1 MHGRIV
7 SIRRVYLPV
16 VPVYNHVVCGIVLFA
31 YRDHGIGRDDIHPSD
46 FQRRYDRNQPVFP
59 VIRQDSSHGYR
70 IHRLDILS
78 GLYSGHLLHP
88 VGATDVYGDSSG
100 FFQVLYVIVPGMCRA
115 GYGVLLLYSGRADG
129 IMQNGYR

>member
-16 VPVYNHVVCGIVLFA
+16 VPVYNHVVCGIAIFV

-46 FQRRYDRNQPVFP
+46 FQRRYDRKQPVFP

-78 GLYSGHLLHP
+78 GLYSGHLQHP
-88 VGATDVYGDSSG
+88 VDSTYVYDDNSVS
-100 FFQVLYVIVPGMCRA
+100 FPVLYVTDLGMCRA
-115 GYGVLLLYSGRADG
+115 GYDVLLLCIGRADG